1 MTAGEATGERV
12 SASTG
17 SSTPGSTTAGSSAG
31 RRLRTITIDQAI
43 SSASNV
49 LVSILAARALG
60 VSDFG
65 WFGLVLITYVA
76 TQGAARA
83 LVGEPLLVRPAEAES
98 RPGEAIGTGLV
109 LSAGIAL
116 VVVAAGLVTST
127 VQRDL
132 GLGLVALGA
141 FIPLVFL
148 QDLGRYLAFATH
160 VPRRALVLD
169 LTWLVLLVVAIG
181 VVLASGSG
189 SLVLFVVAWAGSGA
203 LAGLL
208 VPLSYRHSRIRL
220 GLGWLRETWPFSW
233 RYALSFASMQGASLG
248 VSVAIVGIAGS
259 RALGAVRGALLLLGP
274 FTQFQ
279 AAAIAAGVAEVSR
292 MEAGAAAV
300 ARHVRRTTTLTAGL
314 AVANATVLLLLPDAL
329 GRLVLGATWA
339 PTERLLWPAC
349 VQMVLL
355 GLISGV
361 RSALLGLKVVRTTTT
376 LDIVGTAVTLG
387 STVVGAFVNGSLG
400 AFWFLAAA
408 QGVVAIMWWGT
419 YLTRGRLPD
428 PTIDPNRSE

>member
-1 MTAGEATGERV
+1 M
-12 SASTG
+12 
-17 SSTPGSTTAGSSAG
+17 
-31 RRLRTITIDQAI
+31 
-43 SSASNV
+43 

-109 LSAGIAL
+109 LSAGIAV
-116 VVVAAGLVTST
+116 VVVAAGLVTT
-127 VQRDL
+127 LAQREL
-132 GLGLVALGA
+132 GWGLVVLGA

-169 LTWLVLLVVAIG
+169 LTWLGLLVVAIG
-181 VVLASGSG
+181 IVQVSGSD

-208 VPLSYRHSRIRL
+208 VPLSYRHSRITL

-233 RYALSFASMQGASLG
+233 RYSLSFASMQTASLG
-248 VSVAIVGIAGS
+248 VSVAIVAIAGA

-274 FTQFQ
+274 FTQLQ
-279 AAAIAAGVAEVSR
+279 AASIAAGVAEVSR
-292 MEAGAAAV
+292 MQPGTDAV
-300 ARHVRRTTTLTAGL
+300 ARHVRRTTTLTAGV
-314 AVANATVLLLLPDAL
+314 AVANAVVLLLVPDVL
-329 GRLVLGATWA
+329 GRLVLGATWE

-349 VQMVLL
+349 VQMVML

-376 LDIVGTAVTLG
+376 LDVVGTVITLG
-387 STVVGAFVNGSLG
+387 ATVVGAVVNGSLG

-408 QGVVAIMWWGT
+408 QAVVAIMWWAT
-419 YLTRGRLPD
+419 YLGRAHHAPLD
-428 PTIDPNRSE
+428 PLRSE